1 MRRPKWWNDN
11 VAQFLL
17 AVSLAVMAGLYRDG
31 FPALFPFM
39 REEFGVS
46 RAVLGMYVSVLYL
59 ISSVIAV
66 LAGHVADRLG
76 AKRALTWGT
85 FALGTVILV
94 HTWAPSFVMMLALA
108 VLAGFGFSIISP
120 GTNKVATNRF
130 PPHRR
135 GTPMSLV

>member
-76 AKRALTWGT
+76 AKRALTCGM
-85 FALGTVILV
+85 FALAAVILV
-94 HTWAPSFVMMLALA
+94 HTWAPSFVIMLALA
-108 VLAGFGFSIISP
+108 VLAG
-120 GTNKVATNRF
+120 
-130 PPHRR
+130 
-135 GTPMSLV
+135 